1 MHPVLREV
9 QAREYSF
16 WLALDNWQEIMQV
29 VGLLEIPRLVLGVGL
44 QVIALGLILKARIA
58 WAFSLVLLIGVGT
71 FAILGDSGHA
81 GLGIYT
87 LVLILA
93 LMAYWRRFDRAS
105 VTAGSLFALVS
116 VLSLLIY
123 AVFGTLY
130 LGDEFNPPVH
140 DAGTA
145 LYFSIVS
152 MSTVG
157 YGDITPHSGA
167 ARLFTA
173 SIIILGITVFATSV
187 SAIAGPV
194 IGGNLKRLVKGR
206 FSTAMRKNHIIIAGA
221 TPLALSVYD
230 GLRRRGDEVTVIVPA
245 GVPQEYPATADLIE
259 GDPSSV
265 EVLRAAGVTRARYVL
280 ALRDDDAENAF
291 IVLATQEA
299 TAGQG
304 AKTVALVNTSKHLE
318 KSDAC
323 GRTWCS
329 RCSCWARSCWPAPST
344 ANRWTARPSPICSS
358 PRPARPP
365 PNRPD
370 ARQPRSLAAVHV
382 ARQGHV
388 GLLRMILAAGLP
400 GPLRQQVYDIAAHR
414 RRAILQVIAGARLQV
429 GIGRDRAP
437 QEIALAA
444 GHVAQERAA
453 LAGLVVRDAHVA
465 RGPGASGVGAQAARA
480 QAESNRISD
489 RTWRRHCGLCMM
501 IIHRRGV

>member
-1 MHPVLREV
+1 MPTLPVPLARRLRKVLALFPPNWCLAILVALDGYAFMHPVLREV
-9 QAREYSF
+9 RAREYGF
-16 WLALDNWQEIMQV
+16 WLAIDNWHEVMRV

-71 FAILGDSGHA
+71 FAIMGDSGRA

-87 LVLILA
+87 LVLVIA
-93 LMAYWRRFDRAS
+93 LIAYWRRFDRAS

-116 VLSLLIY
+116 MLSLLIY

-130 LGDEFNPPVH
+130 LGNEFNPPIT
-140 DAGTA
+140 DATTA

-157 YGDITPHSGA
+157 YGDITPHTGT

-173 SIIILGITVFATSV
+173 SIIILGITIFATSI

-221 TPLALSVYD
+221 TPLAMSVYD

-245 GVPQEYPATADLIE
+245 GVPQEYPAATDLIE

-265 EVLRAAGVTRARYVL
+265 EVLHNAGVTRARYVL

-291 IVLATQEA
+291 IVLAAKEA
-299 TAGQG
+299 AGEDG

-318 KSDAC
+318 KIRRVNPDLVFSVQLLGAELL
-323 GRTWCS
+323 
-329 RCSCWARSCWPAPST
+329 ARAINGEPMDSQSITDLFFAKAAPSGKN
-344 ANRWTARPSPICSS
+344 A
-358 PRPARPP
+358 
-365 PNRPD
+365 
-370 ARQPRSLAAVHV
+370 
-382 ARQGHV
+382 
-388 GLLRMILAAGLP
+388 
-400 GPLRQQVYDIAAHR
+400 
-414 RRAILQVIAGARLQV
+414 
-429 GIGRDRAP
+429 
-437 QEIALAA
+437 
-444 GHVAQERAA
+444 
-453 LAGLVVRDAHVA
+453 
-465 RGPGASGVGAQAARA
+465 
-480 QAESNRISD
+480 
-489 RTWRRHCGLCMM
+489 
-501 IIHRRGV
+501 

>member
-1 MHPVLREV
+1 MPLPRPNLRHRLRKILAFFPPNWCLAILVALDGYAFMHPVLREV
-9 QAREYSF
+9 RAREYSF
-16 WLALDNWQEIMQV
+16 WLALDNWHEIMRV

-71 FAILGDSGHA
+71 FAILGDGGRA

-87 LVLILA
+87 LILVIA
-93 LMAYWRRFDRAS
+93 LVAYWRRFDRAS

-130 LGDEFNPPVH
+130 LGNEFNPPIL

-157 YGDITPHSGA
+157 YGDITPHSGT

-206 FSTAMRKNHIIIAGA
+206 FSSAMRKNHIIIAGA
-221 TPLALSVYD
+221 TPLAQSVYQ
-230 GLRRRGDEVTVIVPA
+230 GLRGRNEEVTVIVPTGMA
-245 GVPQEYPATADLIE
+245 HDYPAATDLIE

-265 EVLRAAGVTRARYVL
+265 DVLHQAGVTRARYVL

-291 IVLATQEA
+291 IVLAAKEA
-299 TAGQG
+299 AGADG

-318 KSDAC
+318 KI
-323 GRTWCS
+323 R
-329 RCSCWARSCWPAPST
+329 RVQ
-344 ANRWTARPSPICSS
+344 
-358 PRPARPP
+358 
-365 PNRPD
+365 PD
-370 ARQPRSLAAVHV
+370 LVFSVQ
-382 ARQGHV
+382 
-388 GLLRMILAAGLP
+388 LLGAELLT
-400 GPLRQQVYDIAAHR
+400 
-414 RRAILQVIAGARLQV
+414 RAINGEPMDSQAITDLFFAKPSSSAK
-429 GIGRDRAP
+429 
-437 QEIALAA
+437 
-444 GHVAQERAA
+444 VA
-453 LAGLVVRDAHVA
+453 
-465 RGPGASGVGAQAARA
+465 
-480 QAESNRISD
+480 
-489 RTWRRHCGLCMM
+489 
-501 IIHRRGV
+501 

>member
-1 MHPVLREV
+1 MPLPQPSLRHRLRKVLALFPPNWCLAILVALDGYAFMHPVLREV
-9 QAREYSF
+9 RAREYSF
-16 WLALDNWQEIMQV
+16 WLALNNWHEVMRV

-71 FAILGDSGHA
+71 FAILGDGGRA

-87 LVLILA
+87 LVLVIA
-93 LMAYWRRFDRAS
+93 LIAYWRRFDRAS

-130 LGDEFNPPVH
+130 LGNEFNPPIQ
-140 DAGTA
+140 DAVTA

-157 YGDITPHSGA
+157 YGDITPHTDT

-206 FSTAMRKNHIIIAGA
+206 FSSAMRKNHIIIAGA
-221 TPLALSVYD
+221 TPLALSVYQ
-230 GLRRRGDEVTVIVPA
+230 GLRRRGEEVTVIVPT
-245 GVPQEYPATADLIE
+245 GVAQEYPAATDLIE

-265 EVLRAAGVTRARYVL
+265 EVLHIAGVTRARYVL

-291 IVLATQEA
+291 IVLAAKEA
-299 TAGQG
+299 TGENG

-318 KSDAC
+318 KIRRVQPDLVFSVQLLGAELLTRAINGEPMDSQAI
-323 GRTWCS
+323 TDLFF
-329 RCSCWARSCWPAPST
+329 AK
-344 ANRWTARPSPICSS
+344 SS
-358 PRPARPP
+358 PEAK
-365 PNRPD
+365 
-370 ARQPRSLAAVHV
+370 
-382 ARQGHV
+382 
-388 GLLRMILAAGLP
+388 
-400 GPLRQQVYDIAAHR
+400 
-414 RRAILQVIAGARLQV
+414 
-429 GIGRDRAP
+429 
-437 QEIALAA
+437 
-444 GHVAQERAA
+444 
-453 LAGLVVRDAHVA
+453 
-465 RGPGASGVGAQAARA
+465 AS
-480 QAESNRISD
+480 
-489 RTWRRHCGLCMM
+489 
-501 IIHRRGV
+501 